1 MTVLD
6 HKAKKKYVATLTTV
20 VALII
25 ISPLD
30 DITIAAVFG
39 TALFGFGSIPFY
51 LLMAGSSAV
60 SVIFWVRRKRAKQGL
75 ANSAEVKLAHKQTG
89 IR

>member
-1 MTVLD
+1 LDNGKKRKCAALLTGIMT
-6 HKAKKKYVATLTTV
+6 
-20 VALII
+20 LII
-25 ISPLD
+25 ISPID
-30 DITIAAVFG
+30 DIALAAVFG

-51 LLMAGSSAV
+51 LLMAGSSAF

-75 ANSAEVKLAHKQTG
+75 TNNAEVKLAHKQTG